1 MLANI
6 PPIIGIYTA
15 FFPVLI
21 YFVFGTSKHNSMG
34 TFAVVSIL
42 VGKTVMKY
50 SVEPNAFHALTN
62 ASSSV
67 DTEVWKT
74 GDTITYSPIQVV
86 TALSLVVGVIQMIMY
101 LLRLGIISTLL
112 SETLVSGFTTGAG
125 IHVFTSQV
133 KDLIGVRLTPVIG
146 NFKVIRVSQP
156 HWTNFQFF
164 SFDSFLIAHT
174 TFCRISTKFSPNWMK
189 SIGRRLSFR

>member
-50 SVEPNAFHALTN
+50 SVEPKAFHALAN
-62 ASSSV
+62 ASSPV

-86 TALSLVVGVIQMIMY
+86 TALSLVVGVMQMIMY

-156 HWTNFQFF
+156 HLTYFQFF
-164 SFDSFLIAHT
+164 PFDSFLIART
-174 TFCRISTKFSPNWMK
+174 TFRRISTKFSPNWMK

>member
-1 MLANI
+1 
-6 PPIIGIYTA
+6 
-15 FFPVLI
+15 
-21 YFVFGTSKHNSMG
+21 MG

-50 SVEPNAFHALTN
+50 SVEPNAFHALAN
-62 ASSSV
+62 ASSPV

-74 GDTITYSPIQVV
+74 GDTIAYSPIQVV
-86 TALSLVVGVIQMIMY
+86 TALSLVVGAMQMIMY

-146 NFKVIRVSQP
+146 NFKVIRVSHQ
-156 HWTNFQFF
+156 H
-164 SFDSFLIAHT
+164 
-174 TFCRISTKFSPNWMK
+174 
-189 SIGRRLSFR
+189 